1 MSFTKN
7 PPKEYTPWRPNS
19 DFTKFFH
26 DLKKRK
32 VVGNQTDP
40 LVRISNRPPLQQ
52 SSEAAPCPKAS
63 VKHNYSTPSE
73 ILVNTARDLT
83 GSIKAGTC
91 KKMGRK
97 RKSTGQPRRKSPHQ
111 GIKKKRKAAVST
123 RKNKTSSA
131 SKLERRLREAR
142 L

>member
-19 DFTKFFH
+19 EITKFFH

-32 VVGNQTDP
+32 VAGNQTDP
-40 LVRISNRPPLQQ
+40 LVRISNRPPPQH
-52 SSEAAPCPKAS
+52 SSQAAPCSTAS

-83 GSIKAGTC
+83 GAIKAGTS
-91 KKMGRK
+91 KKIGRK
-97 RKSTGQPRRKSPHQ
+97 QKTTGQQRRTSPHQ
-111 GIKKKRKAAVST
+111 GIKKKKTAT
-123 RKNKTSSA
+123 RKNKKSSA
-131 SKLERRLREAR
+131 NKLERRLREAR